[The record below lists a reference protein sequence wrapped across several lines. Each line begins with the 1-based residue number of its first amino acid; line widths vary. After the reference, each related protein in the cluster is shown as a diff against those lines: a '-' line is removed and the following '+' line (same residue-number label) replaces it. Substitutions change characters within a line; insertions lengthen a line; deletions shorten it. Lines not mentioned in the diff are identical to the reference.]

1 MGWHGNTLAGVL
13 MNIKR
18 GEIYSTNL
26 LDKDSKGVEIGKVRP
41 AVVVQ
46 ADDWNDLLASTI
58 IAPISSLLPGYVSA
72 RTVVLKKGESGL
84 KKDSNILFSQIRSID
99 KSRLTKKV
107 GKLPLEKMKSVD
119 KALSLT
125 LGLES
130 ID

>member
-1 MGWHGNTLAGVL
+1 MA
-13 MNIKR
+13 IKR
-18 GEIYSTNL
+18 GEIYSTDL
-26 LDKDSKGVEIGKVRP
+26 LHKDARGVELGKIRP

-46 ADDWNDLLASTI
+46 ANDWNDLLGSTI
-58 IAPISSLLPGYVSA
+58 IVPISSLLPGFISA

-84 KKDSNILFSQIRSID
+84 DKDSNILFSQMRSID
-99 KSRLTKKV
+99 KSRLIKKV